1 MKRNTFILKCFL
13 QFTCTNLD
21 GSQKEGGNFINLLQ
35 KGGGGVLSENGRGG
49 GGVPTLEETMAV
61 YDKLIAKVNNI
72 DTSAFVLKTK
82 YQTDK
87 AESERKIPNV
97 TDFVKKTKLTKLENK
112 IPDVSS
118 LATKTALTVVEN
130 KIPSISSLAKKNRL

>member
-35 KGGGGVLSENGRGG
+35 KGGGFPQKMGGG